1 MIDRCGNTFHFG
13 VSTKALLTIFNDIK
27 QIENVMMK
35 VRFGRVLYLKT
46 EQVDIEFNLVF
57 ELLCKPKVRKVFRI
71 RYSDA
76 VLNNVSFNP
85 EKSPNHVYV
94 RPDLLYKALQ
104 YLEANE
110 EIVVKVFENS
120 LSLENIPTEGSVA
133 VEIIWNR
140 RNTDS

>member
-1 MIDRCGNTFHFG
+1 M
-13 VSTKALLTIFNDIK
+13 LTIFNDIK

-35 VRFGRVLYLKT
+35 VGVDKVHDLKT

-76 VLNNVSFNP
+76 ILHNVNFNP
-85 EKSPNHVYV
+85 ETSPNHVYV

-110 EIVVKVFENS
+110 EVVVKVFESS
-120 LSLENIPTEGSVA
+120 LSLENIPTEGSVN
-133 VEIIWNR
+133 VSDLWSR
-140 RNTDS
+140 RNTDCE

>member
-13 VSTKALLTIFNDIK
+13 VSTEALLTIFNDIK

-110 EIVVKVFENS
+110 EIVVKVFESS

>member
-1 MIDRCGNTFHFG
+1 MIDRCGNTLHFG

-110 EIVVKVFENS
+110 EIVVKVFESS

>member
-85 EKSPNHVYV
+85 RSLLITSMFV
-94 RPDLLYKALQ
+94 RTCSTRLFSISKPMKRL
-104 YLEANE
+104 
-110 EIVVKVFENS
+110 
-120 LSLENIPTEGSVA
+120 
-133 VEIIWNR
+133 W
-140 RNTDS
+140 